1 VAVAGQGGSMS
12 ANEMTTS
19 LASIS
24 AAKTALMQASD
35 LQDVLLI
42 RDKAKAIQE
51 LVKARNASL
60 ETQNAAAEIRLRAER
75 KAGEMLKKM
84 EKKKNQHAGTT
95 MGPAVKLQDIGITKN
110 QSSRWQLTS
119 CVKESEF
126 VRIVAECNDTREEL
140 TQKRVLDFAKK
151 TAKSEKIEAEIIDHS
166 ETVDGSVVDDLANL
180 NEKKF
185 GTIYADPPW
194 QYGNQGTRASTGN
207 HYNTMTLKDICAMP
221 VESLAADN
229 AHLHLWTT
237 NAFLFD
243 ARAVMEAWGF
253 EYRSVFVWVKPQM
266 GIGNYWRVSHEFL
279 LLGIRG
285 NAKRFNEH
293 NHMSWAE
300 MDRAKHSAKPEQ
312 VRRTIERVS
321 NGPYLELFGRKQV
334 HGWTVFGN
342 QVSTQ
347 NLLAI

>member
-1 VAVAGQGGSMS
+1 MIK
-12 ANEMTTS
+12 NEISTS

-24 AAKTALMQASD
+24 AAKNALVSASN
-35 LQDVLLI
+35 LEDVLTI

-75 KAGEMLKKM
+75 KAGEMLRKM
-84 EKKKNQHAGTT
+84 EKNPGSKNLGGNT
-95 MGPAVKLQDIGITKN
+95 MLPPKMESLGITKM

-119 CVKESEF
+119 KVKESDF
-126 VRIVAECNDTREEL
+126 VQIVAECNEAKEEL
-140 TQKRVLDFAKK
+140 TQKRLLDFAKRTVK
-151 TAKSEKIEAEIIDHS
+151 AEKLESEIIEQPES
-166 ETVDGSVVDDLANL
+166 EDGSVVDDLTNL
-180 NEKKF
+180 EQRKF

-207 HYNTMTLKDICAMP
+207 HYNTMTLDDICNMP
-221 VESLAADN
+221 IESLAADD

-243 ARAVMEAWGF
+243 AKRVMEAWGF

-293 NHMSWAE
+293 NHMSWGE
-300 MDRAKHSAKPEQ
+300 YDRAKHSAKPEQ
-312 VRRTIERVS
+312 IRQTIEKVS

-347 NLLAI
+347 SVLAI

>member
-1 VAVAGQGGSMS
+1 MS

-84 EKKKNQHAGTT
+84 EKRNGARGTGKKVDSHGVS
-95 MGPAVKLQDIGITKN
+95 PLSSLGITHS

-180 NEKKF
+180 NEQKF

-243 ARAVMEAWGF
+243 AKTVMEAWGF

>member
-1 VAVAGQGGSMS
+1 MIK
-12 ANEMTTS
+12 NEISTS

-24 AAKTALMQASD
+24 VAKKALVSASN
-35 LQDVLLI
+35 LEDVLTI

-75 KAGEMLKKM
+75 KAGEMLRKM
-84 EKKKNQHAGTT
+84 DKKKNQYATDT
-95 MGPAVKLQDIGITKN
+95 MSAAKLSEIGVTHQ

-119 CVKESEF
+119 KVKESDF
-126 VRIVAECNDTREEL
+126 VQIVAECNEAKEEL
-140 TQKRVLDFAKK
+140 TQKRLLDFAKRTVK
-151 TAKSEKIEAEIIDHS
+151 AEKLESEIIEQPES
-166 ETVDGSVVDDLANL
+166 EDGSVVDDLTNL
-180 NEKKF
+180 EQRKF

-207 HYNTMTLKDICAMP
+207 HYNTMTLDDICNMP
-221 VESLAADN
+221 IESLAADD

-243 ARAVMEAWGF
+243 AKRVMDAWGF

-293 NHMSWAE
+293 NHMSWGE
-300 MDRAKHSAKPEQ
+300 FDRSKHSAKPEQ
-312 VRRTIERVS
+312 IRQTIEKVS

-347 NLLAI
+347 SVLAI

>member
-1 VAVAGQGGSMS
+1 MIK
-12 ANEMTTS
+12 NEISTS

-24 AAKTALMQASD
+24 AAKNALVSASN
-35 LQDVLLI
+35 LEDVLTI

-75 KAGEMLKKM
+75 KAGEMLEKIIKVGSRPKK
-84 EKKKNQHAGTT
+84 GIT
-95 MGPAVKLQDIGITKN
+95 MTPFSKQIDSMGVTKN
-110 QSSRWQLTS
+110 QAVRWQLTS
-119 CVKESEF
+119 KVKESDF
-126 VRIVAECNDTREEL
+126 VQIVAECNEAKEEL
-140 TQKRVLDFAKK
+140 TQKRLLDFAKK
-151 TAKSEKIEAEIIDHS
+151 TVKAEKLESEIIEQPES
-166 ETVDGSVVDDLANL
+166 EDGSVVDDLSNL
-180 NEKKF
+180 EQRKF

-207 HYNTMTLKDICAMP
+207 HYNTMTLDDICNMP
-221 VESLAADN
+221 IETLAADD

-243 ARAVMEAWGF
+243 AKRVMDAWGF

-293 NHMSWAE
+293 NHMSWGE
-300 MDRAKHSAKPEQ
+300 FDRSKHSAKPEKIRQ
-312 VRRTIERVS
+312 TIEKVS

-342 QVSTQ
+342 QVSAQ
-347 NLLAI
+347 SVLVI

>member
-1 VAVAGQGGSMS
+1 MS
-12 ANEMTTS
+12 GTEMTTS

-24 AAKTALMQASD
+24 AAKTALMKASD
-35 LQDVLLI
+35 LQDVLVI

-75 KAGEMLKKM
+75 KAGEMLQKM
-84 EKKKNQHAGTT
+84 EKAKHRHVTADIVS
-95 MGPAVKLQDIGITKN
+95 AVKLKEIGITHQ

-119 CVKESEF
+119 KVDEADF
-126 VRIVAECNDTREEL
+126 VQIVAECNDTKEEL
-140 TQKRVLDFAKK
+140 TQKRLIDFAKRTLK
-151 TAKSEKIEAEIIDHS
+151 AEKLESEII
-166 ETVDGSVVDDLANL
+166 EQPEFEDGSVVDDLANL

-207 HYNTMTLKDICAMP
+207 HYNTMTLQDICDMP
-221 VESLAADN
+221 VESLAADD

-243 ARAVMEAWGF
+243 AKTVMEAWGF

-312 VRRTIERVS
+312 VRQTIERVS

>member
-1 VAVAGQGGSMS
+1 MIK
-12 ANEMTTS
+12 NEISTS

-24 AAKTALMQASD
+24 AAKNALVAASN
-35 LQDVLLI
+35 LEDVLTI

-75 KAGEMLKKM
+75 KAGEMLHKMNMKPGKKSID
-84 EKKKNQHAGTT
+84 TT
-95 MGPAVKLQDIGITKN
+95 MVSIKQMGIKPN

-119 CVKESEF
+119 KVKESDF
-126 VRIVAECNDTREEL
+126 VQIVAECNEAKEEL
-140 TQKRVLDFAKK
+140 TQKRLLDFAKK
-151 TAKSEKIEAEIIDHS
+151 TVKAEKLESEIIEQPDT
-166 ETVDGSVVDDLANL
+166 EDGSVVDDLAKL
-180 NEKKF
+180 DQRKF

-207 HYNTMTLKDICAMP
+207 HYNTMSLDDICNMP
-221 VESLAADN
+221 IESLAADD

-243 ARAVMEAWGF
+243 AKRVMDAWSF

-293 NHMSWAE
+293 NHKSWAE
-300 MDRAKHSAKPEQ
+300 IDRSKHSAKPEQ
-312 VRRTIERVS
+312 IRQTIERVS

-347 NLLAI
+347 SVLAV

>member
-1 VAVAGQGGSMS
+1 MI
-12 ANEMTTS
+12 ANGLTTS
-19 LASIS
+19 LDSLA
-24 AAKTALMQASD
+24 AAKTALMKASD
-35 LQDVLLI
+35 LQDILLI

-75 KAGEMLKKM
+75 KAGSMISKMNLKGGDRKS
-84 EKKKNQHAGTT
+84 KGHDDRL
-95 MGPAVKLQDIGITKN
+95 KLETIGVTHN
-110 QSSRWQLTS
+110 QSKRWQLTS
-119 CVKESEF
+119 KVKEYDF
-126 VRIVAECNDTREEL
+126 VQIVNECNDTKEEL
-140 TQKRVLDFAKK
+140 TQRRLLDFAKK
-151 TAKSEKIEAEIIDHS
+151 TAKSEKLDAEIIKQPDS
-166 ETVDGSVVDDLANL
+166 SDGSVVDDLASL
-180 NEKKF
+180 DERKF

-207 HYNTMTLKDICAMP
+207 HYNTMTVADICNMP
-221 VESLAADN
+221 VESLAADD

-243 ARAVMEAWGF
+243 AKTVMEAWGF
-253 EYRSVFVWVKPQM
+253 EYRSVFVWIKPQM

-293 NHMSWAE
+293 NHMSWAQL
-300 MDRAKHSAKPEQ
+300 DRTKHSAKPEQ
-312 VRRTIERVS
+312 VRRTIEKVS

-347 NLLAI
+347 NVFAM

>member
-1 VAVAGQGGSMS
+1 MIK
-12 ANEMTTS
+12 NEINTS

-24 AAKTALMQASD
+24 AAKNALVAASN
-35 LQDVLLI
+35 LEDVLTI

-75 KAGEMLKKM
+75 KAGEMLHKMNLKRGKK
-84 EKKKNQHAGTT
+84 AIDTT
-95 MGPAVKLQDIGITKN
+95 MVSIKDLGITGN

-119 CVKESEF
+119 KVKERDF
-126 VRIVAECNDTREEL
+126 VKIVTECNAIREEL
-140 TQKRVLDFAKK
+140 TQKRLLDFAKK
-151 TAKSEKIEAEIIDHS
+151 MTKAEKLESEIIEQPES
-166 ETVDGSVVDDLANL
+166 EDGSVVDDLTNL
-180 NEKKF
+180 EQRKF

-207 HYNTMTLKDICAMP
+207 HYNTMTLDDICSMP
-221 VESLAADN
+221 VESLAADD

-243 ARAVMEAWGF
+243 AKRVMDAWGF

-293 NHMSWAE
+293 NHMSWAQI
-300 MDRAKHSAKPEQ
+300 DRSKHSAKPEQ
-312 VRRTIERVS
+312 IRRTIEKVS
-321 NGPYLELFGRKQV
+321 NGPYLELFGRNQV

-342 QVSTQ
+342 QVSAQ
-347 NLLAI
+347 SVLAI

>member
-1 VAVAGQGGSMS
+1 MIK
-12 ANEMTTS
+12 NEISTS

-24 AAKTALMQASD
+24 AAKNALVAASN
-35 LQDVLLI
+35 LEDVLTI

-75 KAGEMLKKM
+75 KAGEML
-84 EKKKNQHAGTT
+84 EKRDKKNGARGVGKKVESHDVT
-95 MGPAVKLQDIGITKN
+95 PLSSLGITKM

-119 CVKESEF
+119 KVKESDF
-126 VRIVAECNDTREEL
+126 VQIVAECSEAKEEL
-140 TQKRVLDFAKK
+140 TQKRLLDFAKRTVK
-151 TAKSEKIEAEIIDHS
+151 AEKLESEII
-166 ETVDGSVVDDLANL
+166 EQPEPEDGSVVDDLTNL
-180 NEKKF
+180 DQRKF

-207 HYNTMTLKDICAMP
+207 HYNTMSLDDICNMP
-221 VESLAADN
+221 VESLAADD

-243 ARAVMEAWGF
+243 AKRVMDAWGF

-293 NHMSWAE
+293 NHKSWAE
-300 MDRAKHSAKPEQ
+300 IDRSRHSAKPEQ
-312 VRRTIERVS
+312 IRQTIERVS

-347 NLLAI
+347 SVLAI

>member
-1 VAVAGQGGSMS
+1 MI
-12 ANEMTTS
+12 ANELTTS

-24 AAKTALMQASD
+24 AAKTALMKASD
-35 LQDVLLI
+35 LQDVLVI

-75 KAGEMLKKM
+75 KAGEILEKR
-84 EKKKNQHAGTT
+84 EKKKNRNSSATSLV
-95 MGPAVKLQDIGITKN
+95 ALGITHN
-110 QSSRWQLTS
+110 QSSRWQLAS
-119 CVKESEF
+119 KVRERDF
-126 VRIVAECNDTREEL
+126 VQIVAECNDTKEEL
-140 TQKRVLDFAKK
+140 TQKRLLDFAKK
-151 TAKSEKIEAEIIDHS
+151 TAKSEKLESEIIDHS
-166 ETVDGSVVDDLANL
+166 ETSDGSVVDDLANL
-180 NEKKF
+180 NDKKF

-207 HYNTMTLKDICAMP
+207 HYNTMTVDSICNMP
-221 VESLAADN
+221 IKSLVADD

-243 ARAVMEAWGF
+243 AKTVMEAWGF

-285 NAKRFNEH
+285 NAKRFKEH
-293 NHMSWAE
+293 NHMSWAQL
-300 MDRAKHSAKPEQ
+300 DRAKHSAKPEQ
-312 VRRTIERVS
+312 IRRTIERVS

-347 NLLAI
+347 SVFAM

>member
-1 VAVAGQGGSMS
+1 MIK
-12 ANEMTTS
+12 NEISTS

-24 AAKTALMQASD
+24 AAKNALVAASN
-35 LQDVLLI
+35 LEDVLTI

-75 KAGEMLKKM
+75 KAGEMLEKRD
-84 EKKKNQHAGTT
+84 KKKNRNSSATSLVALGVTH
-95 MGPAVKLQDIGITKN
+95 N
-110 QSSRWQLTS
+110 QSSRWQLAS
-119 CVKESEF
+119 KVKERDF
-126 VRIVAECNDTREEL
+126 VKIVAECNEIREEL
-140 TQKRVLDFAKK
+140 TQKRILDFAKK
-151 TAKSEKIEAEIIDHS
+151 TVKAEKLESEIIEQPES
-166 ETVDGSVVDDLANL
+166 EDGSVVDDLTNL
-180 NEKKF
+180 DQRKF

-207 HYNTMTLKDICAMP
+207 HYNTMSLDDICSMP
-221 VESLAADN
+221 IESLAADD

-237 NAFLFD
+237 NVFLFD
-243 ARAVMEAWGF
+243 AKRVMDAWGF

-293 NHMSWAE
+293 NHKSWAE
-300 MDRAKHSAKPEQ
+300 IDRSKHSAKPEQ
-312 VRRTIERVS
+312 IRQTIERVS

-347 NLLAI
+347 SVLAI

>member
-1 VAVAGQGGSMS
+1 MIK
-12 ANEMTTS
+12 NELSTS

-24 AAKTALMQASD
+24 AAKNALVAASN
-35 LQDVLLI
+35 LEDVLTI

-75 KAGEMLKKM
+75 KAGEML
-84 EKKKNQHAGTT
+84 EKRDKKNGARGVGKKVDSHDVS
-95 MGPAVKLQDIGITKN
+95 PLSSLGITYS

-119 CVKESEF
+119 KVKERDF
-126 VRIVAECNDTREEL
+126 VKIVAECTEAKEEL
-140 TQKRVLDFAKK
+140 TQKRLLDFAKRMVK
-151 TAKSEKIEAEIIDHS
+151 AEKLESEIIEQPES
-166 ETVDGSVVDDLANL
+166 EDGSVVDDLTNL
-180 NEKKF
+180 EQRKF

-207 HYNTMTLKDICAMP
+207 HYNTMSLDDICNMP
-221 VESLAADN
+221 VESLAAAD

-243 ARAVMEAWGF
+243 AKRVMDAWGF

-293 NHMSWAE
+293 NHMSWAQI
-300 MDRAKHSAKPEQ
+300 DRSKHSAKPEQ
-312 VRRTIERVS
+312 IRRTIEKVS
-321 NGPYLELFGRKQV
+321 NGPYLELFGRNQV

-342 QVSTQ
+342 QVSAQ
-347 NLLAI
+347 SVLAI

>member
-1 VAVAGQGGSMS
+1 MI
-12 ANEMTTS
+12 ANNQTS

-24 AAKTALMQASD
+24 AAKTALMKASD
-35 LQDVLLI
+35 LGDVLLI

-75 KAGEMLKKM
+75 KAGEMLRKM
-84 EKKKNQHAGTT
+84 EKRNGARDGKRTDT
-95 MGPAVKLQDIGITKN
+95 MSARLSDIGITHS
-110 QSSRWQLTS
+110 QSSRWQLTAN
-119 CVKESEF
+119 VAESEF
-126 VRIVAECNDTREEL
+126 IRIVAECNETKEEL
-140 TQKRVLDFAKK
+140 TQKRLLDFAKK
-151 TAKSEKIEAEIIDHS
+151 TAKSEKLESEIIDHS
-166 ETVDGSVVDDLANL
+166 ETEDGSVVDDLAKL
-180 NEKKF
+180 NDKKF

-207 HYNTMTLKDICAMP
+207 HYNTMTLQDICDMP
-221 VESLAADN
+221 VKSLAADDS
-229 AHLHLWTT
+229 HLHLWTT

-243 ARAVMEAWGF
+243 AKTVMEAWGF

-266 GIGNYWRVSHEFL
+266 GIGNYWRVSHEFM

-293 NHMSWAE
+293 NHMSWE
-300 MDRAKHSAKPEQ
+300 QIDRSKHSAKPEQ
-312 VRRTIERVS
+312 IRRTIERVS

-347 NLLAI
+347 NVFAMTVTT